1 MPKSDAACFK
11 EALKMWDRPIQELR
25 SHGVLEAETDMDR
38 VVDALFERLLS
49 LDIDQ
54 RYPFVGRC

>member
-11 EALKMWDRPIQELR
+11 EALKIWDRPDRELHTR
-25 SHGVLEAETDMDR
+25 GVLEAETDVDR

-54 RYPFVGRC
+54 RYPFVGSC